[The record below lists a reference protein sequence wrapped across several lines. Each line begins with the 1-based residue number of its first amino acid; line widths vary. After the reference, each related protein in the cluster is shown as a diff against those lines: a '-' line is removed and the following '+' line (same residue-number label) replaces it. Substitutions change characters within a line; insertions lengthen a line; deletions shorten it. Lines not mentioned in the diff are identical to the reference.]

1 MYLSPKKH
9 ILSGALIA
17 CALIRLGGSFI
28 AAAIRLVLRKG
39 GSALPDMLIEQSE
52 AARSAISA
60 VQVLLSAAVFFL
72 ALRRIK
78 HMIDLIP
85 EEDRA
90 DLGRLQEEAFGR
102 KVSALSAETIAKLL
116 EIWMAILVGA
126 QILYDISVLIYRNIV
141 VQFLAVTASVGS
153 GAAGSMT
160 AIYNSTHGFKY
171 LSMVIAIMLGIMVTG
186 IFLSDRALELSAA
199 VISAAFIAA
208 FALLRMASVNILNTQ
223 IGIVWT
229 SVIFHFVETAGLL
242 LLALY
247 LRERYNGV

>member
-60 VQVLLSAAVFFL
+60 VQVLLSAAV
-72 ALRRIK
+72 
-78 HMIDLIP
+78 
-85 EEDRA
+85 
-90 DLGRLQEEAFGR
+90 
-102 KVSALSAETIAKLL
+102 
-116 EIWMAILVGA
+116 
-126 QILYDISVLIYRNIV
+126 
-141 VQFLAVTASVGS
+141 
-153 GAAGSMT
+153 
-160 AIYNSTHGFKY
+160 
-171 LSMVIAIMLGIMVTG
+171 
-186 IFLSDRALELSAA
+186 
-199 VISAAFIAA
+199 ISAAFIAA